1 MDPFTSMRCQMR
13 RMMDDFDRLQTWP
26 AAGQYTSP
34 TLLGFEGNEPSTT
47 MTPFPSTNL
56 TPFTDISTGLTTTMP
71 AIFKGGITGGMP
83 LDVVENKDNFCV
95 KANVPGV
102 TKQDITVSVDN
113 NVLTISADK
122 AESKKEEGEN
132 WMRKERWQG
141 STSRSFTLPESVAE
155 DKITAEHKDG
165 VLKLCLGKKPEYKGK
180 MGAQTILRKGAHP
193 IKIL

>member
-1 MDPFTSMRCQMR
+1 
-13 RMMDDFDRLQTWP
+13 MDDFDRLQTWP

-34 TLLGFEGNEPSTT
+34 TLLGFEGNEPS
-47 MTPFPSTNL
+47 
-56 TPFTDISTGLTTTMP
+56 TTMP

-165 VLKLCLGKKPEYKGK
+165 VLK
-180 MGAQTILRKGAHP
+180 
-193 IKIL
+193 